1 MTVLSKMTEI
11 WKDIDGFP
19 RYKVSNLGRVKSY
32 CLKQERILTPRP
44 KNGYKTIV
52 LAGREKLIHR
62 LMLKAFIPNPNPDI
76 FTICDHINRN
86 SMDNRVENLRWST
99 SQLNNLNKSNA
110 KGYCFDKKTK
120 KWVASLCC
128 DGKNKQLGSFKYS
141 IHARQAYLAAKK
153 IYLKEIDKYH
163 DY

>member
-32 CLKQERILTPRP
+32 CKKEEKILTPRP
-44 KNGYKTIV
+44 KHGYKTIV
-52 LAGREKLIHR
+52 LAGREKSIHR

-86 SMDNRVENLRWST
+86 SMDNRLENLRWST
-99 SQLNNLNKSNA
+99 TQLNNLNRTCR
-110 KGYCFDKKTK
+110 GYYYDKRDNKFI
-120 KWVASLCC
+120 ASLNIN
-128 DGKNKQLGSFKYS
+128 GKSKYLGSFKYS
-141 IHARQAYLAAKK
+141 IHARQCYLAAKK
-153 IYLKEIDKYH
+153 IYLNKIDKYH

>member
-1 MTVLSKMTEI
+1 MIEI
-11 WKDIDGFP
+11 WKDIEGFP
-19 RYKVSNLGRVKSY
+19 KYKVSNIGRVKS
-32 CLKQERILTPRP
+32 CHGSDKILRLNI
-44 KNGYKTIV
+44 KKSYYTIQ
-52 LAGREKLIHR
+52 LWTNKKRYDKLVHR